1 MTIAY
6 LSSDFTPIA
15 IPPIDFRVPCACT
28 MKYASSCEPANFA
41 HARQATRRVT
51 ACGNV
56 DL

>member
-41 HARQATRRVT
+41 HARQATRRGT